1 MREFQTAEELL
12 THYDAV
18 RIRLYG
24 QGRQKNAPVV
34 YMQPK
39 LEIACPEPSKAQREV
54 FPDVETLPPLIINPT
69 IGMPPEDFVPPP
81 KTKISWSEVVVAV
94 EKETNMRRADILG
107 SRRTLVCIR
116 PRHLL
121 WALAYTCCP
130 HMSVAEIGRRSGR
143 DHTTIL
149 HGYKRGMEHPAYEK
163 LKAELMSRLE
173 AVPELEGEGA

>member
-18 RIRLYG
+18 RSRLY
-24 QGRQKNAPVV
+24 APPRPVKVFVV
-34 YMQPK
+34 PTQPEEK
-39 LEIACPEPSKAQREV
+39 KADPEPPQAQQEAI
-54 FPDVETLPPLIINPT
+54 PDLIINPT

-81 KTKISWSEVVVAV
+81 KTKISWSEVVAV
-94 EKETNMRRADILG
+94 VEAETKMRRAEILG
-107 SRRTLVCIR
+107 SRRTLACIK

-121 WALAYTCCP
+121 WALAYACCP
-130 HMSVAEIGRRSGR
+130 HMSVAEIGRRSQR

-173 AVPELEGEGA
+173 VVPELEGEGA

>member
-12 THYDAV
+12 IHYDAV
-18 RIRLYG
+18 RMRLYG
-24 QGRQKNAPVV
+24 PRKPPKVFVV
-34 YMQPK
+34 PMQPEEMK
-39 LEIACPEPSKAQREV
+39 AAPEPSQPQREA
-54 FPDVETLPPLIINPT
+54 FPEVETLPPLIINPT

-107 SRRTLVCIR
+107 SRRTLVCIK

-121 WALAYTCCP
+121 WALAYACCP
-130 HMSVAEIGRRSGR
+130 HMSVAEIGRRSQR

-173 AVPELEGEGA
+173 VVPELEGEGA